1 MLFPRPQQTISGARR
16 NIMRAPTNL
25 HILATSAGLTDE
37 AVVALWNQ
45 ARATAISE
53 LGDDSHPEYKHKAE
67 GLMVRL
73 IEDKATADVP
83 ANLVPWVLFDI
94 HMGMAIV
101 EVRNTLKNAGGH
113 VRDYFSKLGG
123 NRAA

>member
-1 MLFPRPQQTISGARR
+1 
-16 NIMRAPTNL
+16 MRAPTNL
-25 HILATSAGLTDE
+25 HILATSAGLSDD
-37 AVVALWNQ
+37 AVVELWNQ
-45 ARATAISE
+45 ARAAAISE
-53 LGDDSHPEYKHKAE
+53 LGEESHPEYKRKAE
-67 GLMVRL
+67 GFMVRL

-101 EVRNTLKNAGGH
+101 EVRNSLKNAGGH
-113 VRDYFSKLGG
+113 VRDYFTKLGG